1 MFANQTSMRW
11 CLSLG
16 LNISA
21 MIGKWK
27 TISHVTEYFI
37 CEITN
42 NQLDFTPCPCPLI
55 WGLSWL
61 WVPTAL
67 LGAWSSLCFSFQT
80 TSICSAPSV
89 TAAISP
95 WRPATSSLKPWATPG
110 MTPASFARYVSSL
123 GLWLSEK
130 RQEGGSGNQMTT
142 LYIPCHASFLTSWS
156 FLKAGKHHDASIHH
170 SRTKFHS

>member
-11 CLSLG
+11 CLSVG

-27 TISHVTEYFI
+27 TISHVTECFI

-67 LGAWSSLCFSFQT
+67 LGVWSSLCFSFQT

-95 WRPATSSLKPWATPG
+95 WRLVTSLLKPWATPG
-110 MTPASFARYVSSL
+110 MTPASFVRYVSSL

-142 LYIPCHASFLTSWS
+142 LYIPCHASSLTSWS

-170 SRTKFHS
+170 SWTKFHS